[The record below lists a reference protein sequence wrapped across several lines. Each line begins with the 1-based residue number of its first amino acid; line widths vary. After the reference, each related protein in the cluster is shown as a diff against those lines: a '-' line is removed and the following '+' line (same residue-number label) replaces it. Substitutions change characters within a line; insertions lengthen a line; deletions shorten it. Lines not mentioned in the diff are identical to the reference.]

1 MPKNKQQKS
10 QDLEELKSRLSTA
23 KSVVFSEYRG
33 STVKSID
40 KVRRSLEAESI
51 KAKVYKLTLL
61 HKALEEAGVKA
72 NTAYGVPVL
81 VAFSE
86 VDDVAPA
93 RLLKK
98 FVKEVPTVSIL
109 GGVVSGQ
116 YYDKSQMLALADLPS
131 KPEMLAKLVGTIQ
144 APVSSFVNVLAGNIR
159 GLVNVLN
166 AIATK

>member
-1 MPKNKQQKS
+1 
-10 QDLEELKSRLSTA
+10 
-23 KSVVFSEYRG
+23 
-33 STVKSID
+33 
-40 KVRRSLEAESI
+40 
-51 KAKVYKLTLL
+51 LL

-86 VDDVAPA
+86 VDDTAPA